1 MFHNESSPGLTSTG
15 LCSPMGIGQTLL
27 NMREE
32 LSVFYIPKTISRL
45 QNETERQETQAAQR
59 PAALTA
65 SIFFGSR
72 GFRKPNCPQPGSDAV
87 FFTPTAGL
95 TDISRGAWLAIQG
108 ATDHSNMKWEL
119 ISNVQHLI
127 ISIKCRESKDW
138 QRREGILFPHRMTLQ
153 QGELTPAG
161 RSPGAAARPL
171 WSSLQGVL
179 WDVLCPLK
187 ILMLKP

>member
-1 MFHNESSPGLTSTG
+1 MFHNESSPRLTSTG

-72 GFRKPNCPQPGSDAV
+72 GFRKPNCPQPGSDA
-87 FFTPTAGL
+87 L
-95 TDISRGAWLAIQG
+95 S
-108 ATDHSNMKWEL
+108 
-119 ISNVQHLI
+119 
-127 ISIKCRESKDW
+127 
-138 QRREGILFPHRMTLQ
+138 
-153 QGELTPAG
+153 
-161 RSPGAAARPL
+161 
-171 WSSLQGVL
+171 SSL
-179 WDVLCPLK
+179 PLPASQTYQEGLGWLSK
-187 ILMLKP
+187 EPLITAT